1 MNIPDSLKYYFS
13 LYCCD
18 YGGTNDLFIKVN
30 GNRFKIIRLL
40 AEGDLTFVY
49 LLKSV
54 EETLYRNGNYFALK
68 KITCPFGDI
77 ESVSNA
83 LQEID
88 CYKIFQNPHIV
99 SCVDSQ
105 IIQGKDGSKTIY
117 ILLPYFKYGSI
128 QETINRNLLDGTY
141 ISEQECIRLTIDI
154 CTGLICLHDP
164 KKRPYEDIESNF
176 NSSTALNT
184 TEETEGLLTD
194 TPLDASTIYSH
205 RDHAISYS
213 HKNLKPSNILI
224 ADDHTPVI
232 GDLSSCSK
240 ATVTFDSET
249 QLETLKEWVSRN
261 CQIEYAAPEL
271 LNPKMNTTIG
281 TKVDVWSLGCTLYS
295 LMFGIS
301 PFEREEQINGT
312 PKRAAIQK
320 GLFSFPQQSRYTQGL
335 LEIVNRCITVD
346 PASRYSA
353 RELLEQLTILQVS
366 K

>member
-1 MNIPDSLKYYFS
+1 MNILDSLKYYFG

-49 LLKSV
+49 LLKSLD
-54 EETLYRNGNYFALK
+54 ETLYRNRNYFALK

-88 CYKIFQNPHIV
+88 CYKTFQNPYIV
-99 SCVDSQ
+99 SCLDSQ
-105 IIQGKDGSKTIY
+105 IIQENDGSKTVY

-128 QETINRNLLDGTY
+128 QETINKNLLDGTY
-141 ISEQECIRLTIDI
+141 ISEPQCIRLTIDI
-154 CTGLICLHDP
+154 CTGLMCLHDP

-176 NSSTALNT
+176 NSSTAFNT
-184 TEETEGLLTD
+184 TDDTDALLAD
-194 TPLDASTIYSH
+194 TPLDASTIQSH
-205 RDHAISYS
+205 PNHGISYS

-224 ADDHTPVI
+224 SNDHTPVI

-240 ATVTFDSET
+240 SAITFSTET
-249 QLETLKEWVSRN
+249 QLETFKEWVSRN
-261 CQIEYAAPEL
+261 CQLEYAAPEL
-271 LNPKMNTTIG
+271 MNPKMNSTID
-281 TKVDVWSLGCTLYS
+281 TKVDVWSLGCTLYN

-301 PFEREEQINGT
+301 PFEREEQLNGT
-312 PKRAAIQK
+312 PKRAAIQT
-320 GLFSFPQQSRYTQGL
+320 GSFSFPQQSRYTQGL
-335 LEIVNRCITVD
+335 LDIVSKCITVD
-346 PASRYSA
+346 PALRYSA
-353 RELLEQLTILQVS
+353 KELIEQLAILQVNT
-366 K
+366 